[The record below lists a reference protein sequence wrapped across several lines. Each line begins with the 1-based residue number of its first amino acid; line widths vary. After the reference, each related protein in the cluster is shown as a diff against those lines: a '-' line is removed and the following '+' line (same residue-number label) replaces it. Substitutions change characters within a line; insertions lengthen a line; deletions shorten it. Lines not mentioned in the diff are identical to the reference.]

1 MNNLRFIKKFNER
14 LLMHV
19 LLAFIIFSIAMFV
32 LL

>member
-1 MNNLRFIKKFNER
+1 MNNLKFIKKFNER
-14 LLMHV
+14 LLIHV